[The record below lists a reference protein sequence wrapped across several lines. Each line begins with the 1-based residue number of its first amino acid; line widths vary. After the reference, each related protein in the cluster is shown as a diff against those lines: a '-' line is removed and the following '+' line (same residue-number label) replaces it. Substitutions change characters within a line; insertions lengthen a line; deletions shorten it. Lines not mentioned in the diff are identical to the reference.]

1 MYSSL
6 FYTSTTTLTIP
17 IALVVAIT
25 APLLAITFTLPWF
38 SPKRVPPM
46 KKEKIN

>member
-1 MYSSL
+1 MYSPL
-6 FYTSTTTLTIP
+6 LYTLTTTLTTP
-17 IALVVAIT
+17 VPPVVAIT

-38 SPKRVPPM
+38 SPKRVPT